1 MEGSRSAGLLTTPVS
16 PLFDS
21 SINYTQQDL
30 KDKIICLAMVKN
42 QNNPAAL
49 PPAPCAAVASV
60 APRTMR
66 AVVITSAA
74 FLPILSH
81 ISPTTTCPM
90 IAPV

>member
-1 MEGSRSAGLLTTPVS
+1 MQGSQSSGLLTTPVI
-16 PLFDS
+16 PLFDP
-21 SINYTQQDL
+21 SINYIQL
-30 KDKIICLAMVKN
+30 KDKIICLATVKN
-42 QNNPAAL
+42 QNNPTAL

-81 ISPTTTCPM
+81 ISPTITCPM
-90 IAPV
+90 TAPV